1 MRVEK
6 GDIKSPR
13 ISIPGAKIYFFR
25 HISKEKCEKFWRLH
39 LFVLHL
45 HTKYLK
51 IIKIMTATTV
61 ARIPASFRFQS
72 TLLDELKAKA
82 KASNRS
88 LNNYVESLLINL
100 LHPAT
105 PVVDDNTIT
114 PELQEKIN
122 EARAE
127 YVKGNFVRCSNKQ
140 ELKDFLDS
148 L

>member
-1 MRVEK
+1 
-6 GDIKSPR
+6 
-13 ISIPGAKIYFFR
+13 
-25 HISKEKCEKFWRLH
+25 
-39 LFVLHL
+39 
-45 HTKYLK
+45 
-51 IIKIMTATTV
+51 MTATTV